1 MDYYLLCVNIYELP
15 FPWHAILIV
24 EINFF
29 RTLGYVVFVNEKRYV
44 SNERGNPV
52 VRYKV
57 TAMAGGN
64 TDDDR

>member
-1 MDYYLLCVNIYELP
+1 MFLKV
-15 FPWHAILIV
+15 
-24 EINFF
+24 
-29 RTLGYVVFVNEKRYV
+29 
-44 SNERGNPV
+44 NERGNPV